1 MPRRSTALTTALV
14 LAFAAGI
21 VLRVW
26 SLRSPLG
33 ASDSDEAIWALMA
46 RHVLDGEFPVYFW
59 GQGYGGTIEVYLGA
73 PLMWA
78 FGGGLGAAR
87 ALSLLLTAVATW
99 LVWVVGRR
107 ALDPRRA
114 AVAAALFW
122 VWPAYAAWKSTR
134 ANGFY
139 LSGQILGLLVILLV
153 LRLAERPRRR
163 DAALFGLV
171 LGLAAWQTLQVLPVL
186 VPALAWLAW
195 RRPGAYRLAW
205 LALPGF
211 VLGSL
216 PALVVNVRNHWWFHW
231 LAPGGGSY
239 LSRLHGFFTAALSQQ
254 FGLRVPFSL
263 EWLIPAP
270 LGLLVVAIAVAGA
283 GFLLARHGRDA
294 IGFLAAVAVG
304 FPFVYA
310 LSPYTWYVTEPRY
323 LFLLAPVIALLAAV
337 PLGHPRVAALV
348 LVGAVALS
356 LVGMRAMSRGDSF
369 EGRNGNVT
377 MPTEI
382 RPIVTA
388 LDERHITRAVSEYWL
403 TYRVIFA
410 TRERIILGNGSD
422 DHYAR
427 YRDAI
432 AAAGQSVPHVY
443 VAGSRDE
450 RAARAQ
456 LERDGYERETFGGF
470 ALWTRS

>member
-134 ANGFY
+134 AHGFY

-153 LRLAERPRRR
+153 LRLAENPRRR
-163 DAALFGLV
+163 DAVALGLV
-171 LGLAAWQTLQVLPVL
+171 LGLTAWQTWQLVPVV
-186 VPALAWLAW
+186 VPALLWLAW
-195 RRPGAYRLAW
+195 RRPAAYRLAAFSVPG
-205 LALPGF
+205 LVVGALPAIASNLRHDGW
-211 VLGSL
+211 S
-216 PALVVNVRNHWWFHW
+216 RWT
-231 LAPGGGSY
+231 APGGGSY
-239 LSRLHGFFTAALSQQ
+239 LSRLQGYFTAVLPTQL
-254 FGLRVPFSL
+254 GLREPFSL
-263 EWLIPAP
+263 EWLVPRPVAGIV
-270 LGLLVVAIAVAGA
+270 LLAAVAGA
-283 GFLLARHGRDA
+283 LVLGVRRRGSPIGLLV
-294 IGFLAAVAVG
+294 AVAAS
-304 FPFVYA
+304 FPLLYA
-310 LSPYTWYVTEPRY
+310 MSRYTWYVVEPRY
-323 LFLLAPVIALLAAV
+323 LFVLAPVVALLVAQPLRRASVACAAIVIAIGLSLAGVASMEGDDSFAQRNGGVAAV
-337 PLGHPRVAALV
+337 ADIGSSVR
-348 LVGAVALS
+348 
-356 LVGMRAMSRGDSF
+356 
-369 EGRNGNVT
+369 
-377 MPTEI
+377 
-382 RPIVTA
+382 A
-388 LDERHITRAVSEYWL
+388 LDERGIRAAYGEYWL
-403 TYRVIFA
+403 AYRLTLA
-410 TRERIILGNGSD
+410 TGERIVVAPRGDS
-422 DHYAR
+422 HYPPYLREIGRASR
-427 YRDAI
+427 PPFVFY
-432 AAAGQSVPHVY
+432 
-443 VAGSRDE
+443 AGSPE
-450 RAARAQ
+450 EEAARAE
-456 LERDGYERETFGGF
+456 LLSVGYRRDVVDGF
-470 ALWTRS
+470 AIWQRP